1 MTDATRRLSLFAGAI
16 LVLFL
21 SWAFISARPWAAH
34 SAAPP
39 DPRVQALVQREQRLR
54 HDAVLVRRLVE
65 GRWRHYRIA
74 LRHRKVAIAK
84 ATALHHHALAV
95 AAAAQRSAIQLSSV
109 PSAAPGYSGT
119 SSAPAV
125 RIVTLPALTIT
136 RSS

>member
-74 LRHRKVAIAK
+74 LRYRKVAIAK

-125 RIVTLPALTIT
+125 RIVTALT
-136 RSS
+136 